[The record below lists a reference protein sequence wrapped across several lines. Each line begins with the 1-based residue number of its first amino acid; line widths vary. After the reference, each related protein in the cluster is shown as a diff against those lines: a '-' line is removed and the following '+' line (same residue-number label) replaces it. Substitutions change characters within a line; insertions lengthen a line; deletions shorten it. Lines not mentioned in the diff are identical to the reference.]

1 MSRSARASHPHIPRL
16 RLSVTM
22 SAYLGRH
29 FTSRFLSL
37 LLALMAIIL
46 LVSTVELL
54 DQLAT
59 KQDVSLVQTV
69 TLALLK
75 LPHLGQEV
83 LPFAVLFAAMATFWR
98 LTRSNELVVARA
110 AGVSVWQFLL
120 PIIAVGLVIA
130 VTATTVVNPVASVM
144 LRRYQQL
151 EAQYTDQPH
160 STTAVSKNGLWL
172 RQAAGDGI
180 YVIHARHV
188 SQETMTLHDVIVFR
202 YAETDEF
209 SSRIDAKTAELR
221 RGHWRLHDALQTR
234 PGEEGEQVE
243 SMRIPTK
250 LTPEKI
256 YNSFAPPETVSFWAL
271 PGFIALLENAGFTAK
286 PQKLQFHRLLAKPVL
301 LSAMIFL
308 AATFSL
314 RPHRRGKVAI
324 MILSGVLT
332 GFLLYILSN
341 LVFAL
346 GLTSKLPVVLAAWTP
361 AGVSLMLGIATLL
374 HLEDG

>member
-1 MSRSARASHPHIPRL
+1 MARSAVAVRPRIRSL
-16 RLSVTM
+16 RLSLTM
-22 SAYLGRH
+22 SGYIARH
-29 FTSRFLSL
+29 FTARFVSL
-37 LLALMAIIL
+37 LLVLLGIIL

-59 KQDVSLVQTV
+59 KEGVSLWLTVQ
-69 TLALLK
+69 LALLK

-83 LPFAVLFAAMATFWR
+83 MPFTILFAAMATFWR
-98 LTRSNELVVARA
+98 LTRSNELVVVRA

-120 PIIAVGLVIA
+120 PIIAVGLAIGIL
-130 VTATTVVNPVASVM
+130 TTTVINPVASVM
-144 LRRYQQL
+144 LRRYEQL
-151 EAQYTDQPH
+151 EAQYTGKPG

-172 RQAAGDGI
+172 RQADGDGVS
-180 YVIHARHV
+180 VIHARRV
-188 SQETMTLHDVIVFR
+188 SQETMVLHDVIVFR
-202 YAETDEF
+202 YAEEDRFT
-209 SSRIDAKTAELR
+209 SRIDAQTAKLQD
-221 RGHWRLHDALQTR
+221 GHWQLYDALKTR
-234 PGEEGEQVE
+234 PGDEGESVE
-243 SMRIPTK
+243 QMRLPTE
-250 LTPEKI
+250 LTADKI

-271 PGFIALLENAGFTAK
+271 PGFIDLLENAGFTAE

-301 LSAMIFL
+301 LAAMILL

-324 MILSGVLT
+324 MIVSGVLV

-346 GLTSKLPVVLAAWTP
+346 GLSSKLPVVLAAWTP
-361 AGVSLMLGIATLL
+361 AGVTLMLGIASLL